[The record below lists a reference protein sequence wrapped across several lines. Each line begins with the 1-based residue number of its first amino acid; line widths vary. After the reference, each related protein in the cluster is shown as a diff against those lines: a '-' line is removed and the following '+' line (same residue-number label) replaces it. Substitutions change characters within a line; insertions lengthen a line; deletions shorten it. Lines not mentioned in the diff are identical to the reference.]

1 MKRLLGTCLFAL
13 ALLAGCADSSSSSV
27 ADEPTQS
34 QSPTP
39 SESPSPEPTEAEPM
53 TIAILSE
60 TAAGG
65 DVDENA
71 VRLDV
76 EESRQVLDQQLEHL
90 EPFAQW
96 IAAWIASRAID
107 QPAALTDRAF
117 VESLDLETMVFDPP
131 ALAERY
137 RALADT
143 KGRYEW
149 PFDPHL
155 YEAFR
160 TPMRPAA
167 KRALRRS
174 A

>member
-39 SESPSPEPTEAEPM
+39 SESPSSEPTEAEPM

-76 EESRQVLDQQLEHL
+76 EESRQVFLGQFERGGLQEKIEAAIEAAAIPEGYAVWAAVVWIGCDVPTDVTATPSGDGWVLDPKLPTKTMQEC
-90 EPFAQW
+90 FAPVTSVALV
-96 IAAWIASRAID
+96 AA
-107 QPAALTDRAF
+107 PA
-117 VESLDLETMVFDPP
+117 
-131 ALAERY
+131 
-137 RALADT
+137 
-143 KGRYEW
+143 
-149 PFDPHL
+149 
-155 YEAFR
+155 
-160 TPMRPAA
+160 
-167 KRALRRS
+167 
-174 A
+174 